1 LIIIAVPYGLC
12 DWFRINKDRRISIMP
27 NFFKNFLNSMKL
39 TEDDDEEYEDYVN
52 EESGK
57 ELKKSKRLEQREK
70 SEMYDDSPRNL
81 SAAASS
87 ANDIKKERTSRMERS
102 SSGKVVPI
110 RTTPKGLEVCIMK
123 PTSFEDSQVIC
134 DMLLTGRATVI
145 NLEGFD
151 DKLAQR
157 TMDFVSGSVYAING
171 KLHRISSC
179 IFIVSPDTVDISGD
193 YLDLIQ
199 ENGFVP
205 PTFQTKF

>member
-1 LIIIAVPYGLC
+1 
-12 DWFRINKDRRISIMP
+12 MP
-27 NFFKNFLNSMKL
+27 NIFKNFLNSMKL
-39 TEDDDEEYEDYVN
+39 TDKDEEYDDYLN
-52 EESGK
+52 EETEK
-57 ELKKSKRLEQREK
+57 EQKRARRQEHKAEKLDKAEEAPRSQTPVTPAPSDLKT
-70 SEMYDDSPRNL
+70 
-81 SAAASS
+81 
-87 ANDIKKERTSRMERS
+87 ERMSRMERS
-102 SSGKVVPI
+102 TAGKVVPI

-157 TMDFVSGSVYAING
+157 TMDFISGSVYAING

-199 ENGFVP
+199 ERGFEP
-205 PTFQTKF
+205 PTFQSKF

>member
-1 LIIIAVPYGLC
+1 MSNI
-12 DWFRINKDRRISIMP
+12 
-27 NFFKNFLNSMKL
+27 FKNFLNQMKL
-39 TEDDDEEYEDYVN
+39 TDEDEEYDDYLN
-52 EESGK
+52 EETEK
-57 ELKKSKRLEQREK
+57 EQRKARRAERRIDK
-70 SEMYDDSPRNL
+70 TDSYDEAPKNQ
-81 SAAASS
+81 SS
-87 ANDIKKERTSRMERS
+87 VNNPAPSDLKKERMSRMERS
-102 SSGKVVPI
+102 TAGKVVPI

-123 PTSFEDSQVIC
+123 PTSFEDSQIIC

-157 TMDFVSGSVYAING
+157 TMDFISGSVYAING

-199 ENGFVP
+199 EKGFEP
-205 PTFQTKF
+205 PTLHTRF

>member
-1 LIIIAVPYGLC
+1 
-12 DWFRINKDRRISIMP
+12 
-27 NFFKNFLNSMKL
+27 MKL
-39 TEDDDEEYEDYVN
+39 TEDEDDYEDYLQ
-52 EESGK
+52 EETEK
-57 ELKKSKRLEQREK
+57 EFKRAKREERKEAK
-70 SEMYDDSPRNL
+70 SERYTEAPKSQQFSSTP
-81 SAAASS
+81 ASTT
-87 ANDIKKERTSRMERS
+87 DFKKERVARMEKTS
-102 SSGKVVPI
+102 TGKVVPI

-123 PTSFEDSQVIC
+123 PTSFEDSQEIC

-171 KLHRISSC
+171 KLHRISNA

-199 ENGFVP
+199 ESGFEP
-205 PTFQTKF
+205 PTFQSKF

>member
-1 LIIIAVPYGLC
+1 
-12 DWFRINKDRRISIMP
+12 MP
-27 NFFKNFLNSMKL
+27 NIFKNFLNSMKL
-39 TEDDDEEYEDYVN
+39 TEDDDFDSYLDED
-52 EESGK
+52 EDLEP
-57 ELKKSKRLEQREK
+57 KKSGRFERKADDEEPDVVPKRQPSKLH
-70 SEMYDDSPRNL
+70 
-81 SAAASS
+81 SAGE
-87 ANDIKKERTSRMERS
+87 NKKERTRSVERS

-110 RTTPKGLEVCIMK
+110 RTTPKGLEVCIIK

-171 KLHRISSC
+171 RLHRISSC

-193 YLDLIQ
+193 YLDMLKDD
-199 ENGFVP
+199 NFDP
-205 PTFQTKF
+205 PTFNSKF

>member
-1 LIIIAVPYGLC
+1 MSNIL
-12 DWFRINKDRRISIMP
+12 N
-27 NFFKNFLNSMKL
+27 NFLHFMKM
-39 TEDDDEEYEDYVN
+39 TEDDDEYEDYLDEDN
-52 EESGK
+52 EKDDKRSRRQEKK
-57 ELKKSKRLEQREK
+57 EARRERLEETQK
-70 SEMYDDSPRNL
+70 NSSFAAQPI
-81 SAAASS
+81 AAASER
-87 ANDIKKERTSRMERS
+87 KERVQKMERS
-102 SSGKVVPI
+102 TAGKVVPI

-123 PTSFEDSQVIC
+123 PTSFEDSQEIC

-157 TMDFVSGSVYAING
+157 TMDFISGSVYAING

-199 ENGFVP
+199 ESGFEP
-205 PTFQTKF
+205 PTFHSKF

>member
-1 LIIIAVPYGLC
+1 MANI
-12 DWFRINKDRRISIMP
+12 
-27 NFFKNFLNSMKL
+27 FKNFLNSMKL
-39 TEDDDEEYEDYVN
+39 TDEDEEYDDYLN

-57 ELKKSKRLEQREK
+57 EQKRARRMERKAEKLEAAEETPKSQTPVAPAPSDL
-70 SEMYDDSPRNL
+70 
-81 SAAASS
+81 
-87 ANDIKKERTSRMERS
+87 KKERMSRMERS
-102 SSGKVVPI
+102 TAGKVVPI

-157 TMDFVSGSVYAING
+157 TMDFISGSVYAING

-199 ENGFVP
+199 ERGFEP
-205 PTFQTKF
+205 PTFQSKF

>member
-1 LIIIAVPYGLC
+1 MSNIL
-12 DWFRINKDRRISIMP
+12 N
-27 NFFKNFLNSMKL
+27 NFLHFMKM
-39 TEDDDEEYEDYVN
+39 TEEDDEYDDYLDEDN
-52 EESGK
+52 EKDDKRARRQEKK
-57 ELKKSKRLEQREK
+57 EARRERLEETQK
-70 SEMYDDSPRNL
+70 NSSFAAQ
-81 SAAASS
+81 SIAAASE
-87 ANDIKKERTSRMERS
+87 KKERVQKMERS
-102 SSGKVVPI
+102 TAGKVVPI

-123 PTSFEDSQVIC
+123 PTSFEDSQDIC

-157 TMDFVSGSVYAING
+157 TMDFISGSVYAING

-199 ENGFVP
+199 ESGFEP
-205 PTFQTKF
+205 PTFHSQF

>member
-1 LIIIAVPYGLC
+1 
-12 DWFRINKDRRISIMP
+12 MP
-27 NFFKNFLNSMKL
+27 NIFKSFLNSMRL
-39 TEDDDEEYEDYVN
+39 TEDEDEFDEYESEEDEKELRRARRSERRAERDEAYDEEPA
-52 EESGK
+52 
-57 ELKKSKRLEQREK
+57 EK
-70 SEMYDDSPRNL
+70 SPVNP
-81 SAAASS
+81 AAS
-87 ANDIKKERTSRMERS
+87 DLRKERMARMDRNS
-102 SSGKVVPI
+102 ASKVVPI
-110 RTTPKGLEVCIMK
+110 RSNPKGLEVYIMK

-157 TMDFVSGSVYAING
+157 IMDFISGSVYAING

-199 ENGFVP
+199 ENGFEP
-205 PTFQTKF
+205 PTLHTKF